1 MSALRLLMGAM
12 LSLCLACLPA
22 AAQGPAWP
30 NRPIRVLVPYAAGGA
45 MDVLARLLAAK
56 LQEQMGTPV
65 IVENRSGAGGN
76 IGADAVAKAAPDGY
90 TILFNINGHAIAP
103 AIYKSLPFNPDKD
116 FLPITQLFST
126 ATAFVVLP
134 SLPTQAIEAGQQQGL
149 ALQLG
154 CGRDGIA
161 HAGRQAEAGPRVV
174 GQIAGVEGWPIPPRA
189 GRERA
194 IRSRPPRRRLAP
206 AVVAPARCP
215 PC

>member
-1 MSALRLLMGAM
+1 MSALRLLMGAL

-22 AAQGPAWP
+22 AAQGPAGPAWP
-30 NRPIRVLVPYAAGGA
+30 NRPIRILVPYAAGGA

-90 TILFNINGHAIAP
+90 TILFNIKGHAIAP

-134 SLPTQAIEAGQQQGL
+134 SLPVKSFQDFVAL
-149 ALQLG
+149 AK
-154 CGRDGIA
+154 
-161 HAGRQAEAGPRVV
+161 
-174 GQIAGVEGWPIPPRA
+174 
-189 GRERA
+189 
-194 IRSRPPRRRLAP
+194 SRPGDLN
-206 AVVAPARCP
+206 
-215 PC
+215 